1 MMINIRQAITWSV
14 LVFTPLFSTMSFGST
29 TDSQE
34 IEVIEVTGKRP
45 VSFFK
50 KRVNSAELN
59 FYELY
64 NDITTNRKF
73 KVECKQVARH
83 SFSRIKER
91 KCVPAFASIAMFEQ
105 MDLINSLRAP
115 SEYLGRN
122 PLYLPVP
129 RSRLKVATDDYSEQ
143 QLNNIIEH
151 LKTNPK
157 LLERYNKLVEARNL
171 YQERLELDEK

>member
-1 MMINIRQAITWSV
+1 MTHIRRLVTWSV
-14 LVFTPLFSTMSFGST
+14 LVFTPFFSTMSFGST

-50 KRVNSAELN
+50 KLVNSAELN

-91 KCVPAFASIAMFEQ
+91 KCIPAFADIAMFEQ
-105 MDLINSLRAP
+105 MDKMTSQRAP
-115 SEYLGRN
+115 REYLGEN
-122 PLYLPVP
+122 PVFLSVQ
-129 RSRLKVATDDYSEQ
+129 RSQLKVAIDDYSEQ
-143 QLNNIIEH
+143 QLNNIMEH

-171 YQERLELDEK
+171 YQERLELDKK

>member
-1 MMINIRQAITWSV
+1 MAILRQAVNWSV
-14 LVFTPLFSTMSFGST
+14 LVLTTVFSTMSFGST
-29 TDSQE
+29 TSSQE
-34 IEVIEVTGKRP
+34 VEVIEVTGKRP

-50 KRVNSAELN
+50 KLVNSAELN

-91 KCVPAFASIAMFEQ
+91 KCIPAFADIAMFEQ
-105 MDLINSLRAP
+105 MDKMTSLRAP
-115 SEYLGRN
+115 REFLGEN
-122 PLYLPVP
+122 PIFLSVQ
-129 RSRLKVATDDYSEQ
+129 RSQLKVATDDYSEQ

-157 LLERYNKLVEARNL
+157 LLERYNKLVDARNL
-171 YQERLELDEK
+171 YQERLELDKK

>member
-1 MMINIRQAITWSV
+1 MTILTQAVSWSV
-14 LVFTPLFSTMSFGST
+14 LMLTLVFSTMSFGST
-29 TDSQE
+29 IDSQK

-50 KRVNSAELN
+50 KLVNSAELN

-73 KVECKQVARH
+73 KVECKKVARH

-91 KCVPAFASIAMFEQ
+91 KCIPAFASIAMFEQ
-105 MDLINSLRAP
+105 MDLMNSLRAP
-115 SEYLGRN
+115 SEYLGEN
-122 PLYLPVP
+122 PIYPPVP
-129 RSRLKVATDDYSEQ
+129 RSRLKAATDDYSEQ

-157 LLERYNKLVEARNL
+157 LLERYNKLVDARNL
-171 YQERLELDEK
+171 YQERLELDKK